1 MDDRP
6 VVVRDGSGSS
16 SVATIGIIAVIV
28 IAAIIAFFVWRGSAT
43 NNPNPS
49 NQTTINNPAGGG
61 TNGGTSGGTSGGS
74 GGGSSGGS
82 GTKP

>member
-6 VVVRDGSGSS
+6 VVVRDGNGS

-28 IAAIIAFFVWRGSAT
+28 IAAIIAFFVWRGSAN

-49 NQTTINNPAGGG
+49 NQTTINNPPA
-61 TNGGTSGGTSGGS
+61 NSGGTSGGSSGGS
-74 GGGSSGGS
+74 GGGSSG
-82 GTKP
+82 TKP

>member
-6 VVVRDGSGSS
+6 VVVRDGNGS

-28 IAAIIAFFVWRGSAT
+28 IAAIIAFFVWRGSAN

-49 NQTTINNPAGGG
+49 NQTTINNPPA
-61 TNGGTSGGTSGGS
+61 GGTSGGTSGGS

-82 GTKP
+82 GGGSSGTKP